1 MAKIITVTTQ
11 KGGAGKTTISLLLAT
26 GEALKGKRVLLVDLD
41 QQGDA
46 TYSLVSG
53 FDPAKTSY
61 ELLTDETASA
71 KAVAN
76 PVEGLLT
83 LDLVPASL
91 TLERVEVELA
101 GVLDAQFILSD
112 KLEAVKDDYD
122 LIVIDTPPSL
132 NVIVSNALT
141 AADKLIIPVQADI
154 YSLKGMATLAQRV
167 KAIQRRSNPGLSIC
181 GIVLNRYNP
190 RTNLSKAITEALTE
204 VAEQF
209 NTKVYRSTLRDAT
222 AVREAQNAKQ
232 SLFEYAKGAK
242 VTEDAKALLSEIE
255 EDLNNG

>member
-61 ELLTDETASA
+61 ELLTDETASVQ
-71 KAVAN
+71 AVAN

-190 RTNLSKAITEALTE
+190 RTNLSKAITEALNE
-204 VAEQF
+204 VAAQF
-209 NTKVYRSTLRDAT
+209 STKVYRSTLRDAT

-255 EDLNNG
+255 EDLNNE